1 MINYRGSIA
10 AMRSSFASMDFGLFI
25 AVILVYLVMVAQFR
39 SFLDPLIVMFAVPMG
54 LIGVIW
60 MLWAT
65 GTTLNIESFMGI
77 IYMVGIAVSNA
88 ILLVDFANERL
99 RQGDDL
105 RKAVVN
111 SARIRMRPIL
121 ITALATVVGLLP
133 IALTA
138 EASAPLARAAIGG
151 LAASTVLALVLVPCM
166 YELLYSRRRKR
177 GRTVSVAKLCIV
189 AIVLAMVTLG
199 WACGG
204 PADPMPVPD
213 DPSVEVIRPQ
223 RGEMVHSIDLPG
235 DLFGFYEAALHA
247 KVTGYL
253 ESIGVD
259 KGDWVKTGQVLAQ
272 IQVPELHS
280 NLARAQASLEIAKIT
295 YDRLKHVQ
303 QSDPRLVSQQDVD
316 MAYAK
321 YQETQA
327 AMQTLRTMV
336 AYTKIVAPFDGVI
349 TGRFADPG
357 ALIRAGGGDFGV
369 DETSGLISPGATE
382 GAGGHRTG
390 GGPILTLADIDKL
403 RIYIYVPEGSYPL
416 IRLGTPAVLQ
426 FDEFPNRVFKGSVA
440 RFATSLDLATRTML
454 TEVDIDN
461 PGHVTLPAEL
471 RPRYT

>member
-1 MINYRGSIA
+1 M
-10 AMRSSFASMDFGLFI
+10 
-25 AVILVYLVMVAQFR
+25 
-39 SFLDPLIVMFAVPMG
+39 
-54 LIGVIW
+54 
-60 MLWAT
+60 
-65 GTTLNIESFMGI
+65 
-77 IYMVGIAVSNA
+77 
-88 ILLVDFANERL
+88 
-99 RQGDDL
+99 
-105 RKAVVN
+105 
-111 SARIRMRPIL
+111 
-121 ITALATVVGLLP
+121 
-133 IALTA
+133 
-138 EASAPLARAAIGG
+138 
-151 LAASTVLALVLVPCM
+151 
-166 YELLYSRRRKR
+166 
-177 GRTVSVAKLCIV
+177 SVAKLCIV
-189 AIVLAMVTLG
+189 AIVLATVTLG

-223 RGEMVHSIDLPG
+223 RGEMVQSIDLPG
-235 DLFGFYEAALHA
+235 DAVGFSEAALHA

-259 KGDWVKTGQVLAQ
+259 KGDWVKAGQVLAQ

-280 NLARAQASLEIAKIT
+280 NLARAQASLAIAKIT

-303 QSDPRLVSQQDVD
+303 LSDPRLVSQQDVD

-390 GGPILTLADIDKL
+390 GGPILTLADINKL
-403 RIYIYVPEGSYPL
+403 RIYVYVPEGSYPL

-461 PGHVTLPAEL
+461 PGHVIYPRSYAHVTLDLIRHSDALSVPSAAIQGNGESARVLVVKQGRLAEVPVSTGLSDGSRVEITSGLTDESVVVATYSNALSPGEKVRFSLSKL
-471 RPRYT
+471 RS